1 MQPQQ
6 CPANSVTD
14 PNAGTYSENYGH
26 YSTPFVLRL
35 LLVSKEMKRCQ
46 YLISLM
52 EQKESTAEKKEQQS
66 KKSKKSKKSTAE
78 KEEEDEKKKVEEVFD
93 IPEGSLSLSLDELR
107 NSYDHLQCLFLILY
121 ITLCHSDNIIDTDPF
136 ILQHPRP
143 TISEL

>member
-26 YSTPFVLRL
+26 YSTPYVSHL
-35 LLVSKEMKRCQ
+35 LLVRNEMKRCQ
-46 YLISLM
+46 YLIKSL

-78 KEEEDEKKKVEEVFD
+78 KEEKDEKKVEEVFD
-93 IPEGSLSLSLDELR
+93 IPEGSLNLSLDELR